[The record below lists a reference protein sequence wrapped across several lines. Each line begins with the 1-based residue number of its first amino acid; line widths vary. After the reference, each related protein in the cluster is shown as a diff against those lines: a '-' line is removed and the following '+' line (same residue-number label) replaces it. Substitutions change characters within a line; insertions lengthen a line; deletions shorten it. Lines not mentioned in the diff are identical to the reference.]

1 MIRKLF
7 PVAAVTAAAA
17 ALLIAPAA
25 SAAPAGTQLP
35 SNVYVYTKSDVSAQ
49 HFDHCPANRSCIF
62 AGLNGGHG
70 YGSFATGDGDLA
82 DSSGPRGLNNTMES
96 FSNRRA
102 ELWCY
107 YDAGG
112 FNNLIFAVEGN
123 LQGNLILEHRN
134 RVTSLRKCP

>member
-7 PVAAVTAAAA
+7 AVAGTTAAAA
-17 ALLIAPAA
+17 ALLMAPQAQA
-25 SAAPAGTQLP
+25 QAQEVFTYRS
-35 SNVYVYTKSDVSAQ
+35 SEVSAQ

-96 FSNRRA
+96 YSNRRN

-107 YDAGG
+107 YDGG
-112 FNNLIFAVEGN
+112 GYSNLIFRVEG
-123 LQGNLILEHRN
+123 LIQGDLIPAHRN
-134 RVTSLRKCP
+134 RVSSLRKCP